1 MTQSTQ
7 WFLLAGMLEIKCLN
21 KDFQRMKGFLEC
33 KNKVQCI
40 LIICAGTLN
49 PKSYNQSTL
58 IQIISQAFIT
68 DKIETLLYNLIKDI

>member
-1 MTQSTQ
+1 MTESTQ
-7 WFLLAGMLEIKCLN
+7 WFLLTVMLVIKCLN

-49 PKSYNQSTL
+49 TNHATKTR
-58 IQIISQAFIT
+58 
-68 DKIETLLYNLIKDI
+68 